1 MPSPIYNDASGRL
14 LESLTGAMP
23 HALLLTGAEGVGL
36 GTVAT
41 QLAGKQLEMI
51 VQPTDREG
59 NLDPSGKGIIRAKQ
73 IRELVERAITK
84 TTSTR
89 YYLIDDADLMNQTAQ
104 NAFLKLLEEPT
115 EDTHFILTAH
125 HPHRLLPTVRSRVQ
139 TIMLDPIS
147 QEQSELL
154 LTRLKV
160 LDQTQR
166 QQMLFLAN
174 GLPDELTRLA
184 TDAKYF
190 AASSAAIRDARTLL
204 QGGPVEQVNLVEAY
218 QANRAGTLDL
228 ITAAQRILQHSLYN
242 APDATVIAKADELA
256 TTYDRIA
263 ANGNIRLQ
271 LMSFLV

>member
-1 MPSPIYNDASGRL
+1 MPSPIYNDASARL
-14 LESLTGAMP
+14 LEALADTMP
-23 HALLLTGAEGVGL
+23 HALLLTGAEGIGL
-36 GTVAT
+36 GTIAT
-41 QLAGKQLEMI
+41 QLAGKRLEMI
-51 VQPTDREG
+51 VQPTDRDG
-59 NLDPSGKGIIRAKQ
+59 NIDLSGKGIIRAKQ

-89 YYLIDDADLMNQTAQ
+89 YYQIDDADLMNQTAQ

-115 EDTHFILTAH
+115 GDTHFILTAH

-139 TIMLDPIS
+139 TIMLDLIS

-160 LDQTQR
+160 LDPTKR

-174 GLPDELTRLA
+174 GLPAELTRLA
-184 TDAKYF
+184 TDSKYF
-190 AASSAAIRDARTLL
+190 TASSTAIRDARMLL
-204 QGGPVEQVNLVEAY
+204 QGSSIEQINLVETY
-218 QANRAGTLDL
+218 QADRAGTLGL
-228 ITAAQRILQHSLYN
+228 ITAAQRILQHSLHGT
-242 APDATVIAKADELA
+242 PDTAVIATADQLA
-256 TTYDRIA
+256 TAYDRIA